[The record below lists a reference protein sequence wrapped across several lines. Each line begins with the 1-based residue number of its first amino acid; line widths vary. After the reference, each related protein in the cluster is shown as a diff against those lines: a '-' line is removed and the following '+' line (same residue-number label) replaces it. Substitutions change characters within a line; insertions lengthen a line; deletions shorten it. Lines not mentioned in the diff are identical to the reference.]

1 MTQIERIGRKFEL
14 SGLAAAAL
22 SLVVL
27 GNPAWGNSILPSRET
42 QSALERLP
50 TQLPAKPSIEVY
62 EKQDLKTFKVS
73 PDTLDNLWSVPG
85 SETTASKAGA
95 DVPIAVPNSMLLM
108 LEPNTTSSEIQ
119 ALLKKYNAS
128 VVTTFPSLGSILIE
142 TDLSQYFAARIGD
155 NHANDAL
162 LRGLTSSAEA
172 FAADPRVKSA
182 TPDLLLRDKR
192 VTNLLTPANVV
203 LSSPGTTTEIV
214 DWGMGDVEADRIWN
228 MPGAFDG
235 AVIGVMDAG
244 FNRHEDLVFM
254 GIPRATPVNDHG
266 NHVAGIACARHN
278 NTKGIKGVVPNCFIR
293 PRSGEFFVD
302 DVTGGNV
309 VRFLVRFSEILRS
322 LLQFVES
329 QDDVKVFN
337 LSLGYN
343 WGPNFGINPDAPD
356 SGTWRALVTQQG
368 VFMLSILELAT
379 ANNKVIYSA
388 AGNDSSGLDDPIDAR
403 FASPFNWAAIEA
415 RRSGRSVNGVIVEA
429 HDQNG
434 NRAYFSNE
442 KGHISCPGVNIFS
455 TVAKDQNN
463 HDSEIAYGTMS
474 GTSMASPYCAGGHML
489 FSLVR
494 PGYSGA
500 EIVQCLEASTAR
512 SDSNTP
518 MLKLAEAVRRC
529 PPK

>member
-1 MTQIERIGRKFEL
+1 MTHIARIGRKFEL
-14 SGLAAAAL
+14 LGLATAAL
-22 SLVVL
+22 SLVAL
-27 GNPAWGNSILPSRET
+27 SGPAWGNSILPSQET
-42 QSALERLP
+42 QSALERLS
-50 TQLPAKPSIEVY
+50 TQQSEKTSLEIY
-62 EKQDLKTFKVS
+62 EKQDLKSFKVP
-73 PDTLDNLWSVPG
+73 PDKLDDPWSVKG
-85 SETTASKAGA
+85 SETASTNATE

-119 ALLKKYNAS
+119 ALLKKFNAS
-128 VVTTFPSLGSILIE
+128 VVKTFPSLGSVLVE
-142 TDLSQYFAARIGD
+142 TDLSHYFATRLGD

-192 VTNLLTPANVV
+192 VTNLLTPADVV
-203 LSSPGTTTEIV
+203 LANPGATSEIV
-214 DWGMGDVEADRIWN
+214 DWGMGDVEADRIWS
-228 MPGAFDG
+228 MPGALDG

-254 GIPRATPVNDHG
+254 GIPRATPINDHG

-278 NTKGIKGVVPNCFIR
+278 NSKGIKGVVPNCFIR

-302 DVTGGNV
+302 DATGGNV

-356 SGTWRALVTQQG
+356 SGTWRGLVTQQG

-388 AGNDSSGLDDPIDAR
+388 AGNDSSGLSDPIDAR

-415 RRSGRSVNGVIVEA
+415 RKTGRSFNGVIVEA
-429 HDQNG
+429 HDRTG
-434 NRAYFSNE
+434 NRAGFSNE
-442 KGHISCPGVNIFS
+442 KGHISCPGVDVFS
-455 TVAKDQNN
+455 TVAKDENN
-463 HDSEIAYGTMS
+463 QVSDIAYGTMS
-474 GTSMASPYCAGGHML
+474 GTSMASPYCAGGHIL

-500 EIVQCLEASTAR
+500 EIVNCLESSTAK
-512 SDSNTP
+512 SDSDTP
-518 MLKLAEAVRRC
+518 MLRLEEAVSRC